1 MSISSY
7 LKIIGRGSKGA
18 GDLTLKQAQELFTAI
33 LEGSVSDLEMGAFC
47 IAMRIKGESVSELHG
62 FMDALNPF
70 IGRLNTGSRQT
81 IVLPSYNG
89 ARKQANLTPLLAGI
103 LASQGFMVLVQ
114 GIKSDPNRVTSF
126 EIFEQLQWPILGSCS
141 DLGKHLN
148 QHAPIFC
155 PIGVISPALERLLNI
170 RQTIGLRNTGHVLA
184 KLINPC
190 TKSAW
195 QISNYT
201 HPEYPEKLKEFF
213 SSRGANA
220 ILMRG
225 NEGEPTASLTRLPEM
240 HFIFS
245 NGSTKSTSEEHFS
258 AVNPFTQTDA
268 LHTSSI
274 TNQILL
280 GKAPCPNTILK
291 QANEIATMVGLI

>member
-1 MSISSY
+1 
-7 LKIIGRGSKGA
+7 
-18 GDLTLKQAQELFTAI
+18 
-33 LEGSVSDLEMGAFC
+33 
-47 IAMRIKGESVSELHG
+47 MRIKGESVSELNG